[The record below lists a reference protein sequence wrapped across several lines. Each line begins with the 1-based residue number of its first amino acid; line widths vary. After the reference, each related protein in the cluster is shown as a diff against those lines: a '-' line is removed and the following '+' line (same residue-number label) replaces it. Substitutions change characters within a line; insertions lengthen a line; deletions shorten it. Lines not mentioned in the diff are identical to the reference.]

1 MQEFQML
8 EIDLHLKIIDCIL
21 NQGDP
26 AEDNDFFKFIKLNSE
41 KFQSL
46 HFYIRGC
53 LIWLRQNNQI
63 ETDMSETRG

>member
-26 AEDNDFFKFIKLNSE
+26 DVDVDCIEFIKLNSE
-41 KFQSL
+41 KFQNFSKL
-46 HFYIRGC
+46 KV
-53 LIWLRQNNQI
+53 
-63 ETDMSETRG
+63 